1 MAPCGPIGSPVGP
14 FFVRMR
20 LNLPNVI
27 VTPHAGS
34 ATYEANYR
42 MGMAV
47 ADNVIAFMDGC
58 VPPNVVTSLGQFYSR

>member
-1 MAPCGPIGSPVGP
+1 
-14 FFVRMR
+14 MR